1 MKPKYD
7 EPLSNFASKFNLCHY
22 SVAKMCAA
30 GKLAADDEDVRV
42 ILAALEQR
50 VVLVAPDMKPQ
61 ARGGYREQAL
71 DRRRISSFTVR
82 VRMTLHTEGKWRVM
96 L

>member
-1 MKPKYD
+1 
-7 EPLSNFASKFNLCHY
+7 
-22 SVAKMCAA
+22 MCAA

-61 ARGGYREQAL
+61 AWEVLKTSTRP
-71 DRRRISSFTVR
+71 
-82 VRMTLHTEGKWRVM
+82 M
-96 L
+96 LNLVLIRPRTIMYEHSH